1 MFKKIKEEIKL
12 NNETDPS
19 IHSDLEALLHPSFKI
34 KMYYNLAHK
43 LYLKNHKV
51 FARHIQNIG
60 KRRTGIEIHPGATI
74 GKNFFIDHGTGV
86 VIGETTIIGDNVTLF
101 HGVTLGTTGK
111 EKGKRHPTVEDNV
124 LIGANATVLGNLTIG
139 EGAKVGAGAVVVKDV
154 KKNTTVTGVPAKV
167 VRDYNKVVKRKK
179 V

>member
-1 MFKKIKEEIKL
+1 MFRKIKQEINLIK
-12 NNETDPS
+12 EKDPS
-19 IHSDLEALLHPSFKI
+19 IHSNLEALLHPSLKI
-34 KMYYNLAHK
+34 KMYYNIAHK

-51 FARHIQNIG
+51 LARHIQNIA

-86 VIGETTIIGDNVTLF
+86 VIGETAIIGNNVTLF

-124 LIGANATVLGNLTIG
+124 LIGANATILGNLTIG
-139 EGAKVGAGAVVVKDV
+139 ENAKVGAGAVVVHNV

-167 VRDYNKVVKRKK
+167 VRDYNLADNSKTI
-179 V
+179 